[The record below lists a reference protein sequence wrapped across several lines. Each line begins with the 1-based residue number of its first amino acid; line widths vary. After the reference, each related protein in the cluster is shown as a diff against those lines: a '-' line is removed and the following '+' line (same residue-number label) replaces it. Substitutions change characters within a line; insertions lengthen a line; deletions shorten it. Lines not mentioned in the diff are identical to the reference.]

1 MIISDF
7 CYCFTD
13 ITLALRRFRCLRR
26 MIYPES
32 KVSDIINPDKNT
44 KRSEIGPRNGEYHL
58 PTCSSNAIFHSDI
71 LALAISEGICN
82 FSEAPFV

>member
-13 ITLALRRFRCLRR
+13 ASLTLRRFRCLRR

-32 KVSDIINPDKNT
+32 NVSDIINPDKNT
-44 KRSEIGPRNGEYHL
+44 KRSEIGPRNGE
-58 PTCSSNAIFHSDI
+58 
-71 LALAISEGICN
+71 
-82 FSEAPFV
+82 